1 MRQQPGNA
9 SGYLVF
15 AAAAILLIGRADS
28 PRVGT
33 AAGHGQWTTRASRC
47 HLPFRHCWFPGRAGQ
62 LGRSAPRQEARCPRR
77 SPESPGLHAPSHRT
91 SWLPEQSAQPRSG
104 PTSNGAAGARC
115 TQSGLHEVFRR
126 YGPFEA

>member
-1 MRQQPGNA
+1 MRQQPGNG

-15 AAAAILLIGRADS
+15 AAAS
-28 PRVGT
+28 CV
-33 AAGHGQWTTRASRC
+33 
-47 HLPFRHCWFPGRAGQ
+47 
-62 LGRSAPRQEARCPRR
+62 
-77 SPESPGLHAPSHRT
+77 